1 MPNSLIVYFS
11 QSGTTR
17 KIAEAIAQGLR
28 TAKYEVDLCDLKEAK
43 KKDVRKYDLL
53 GVGSPTYYYRPPFNV
68 MDYINSLPN
77 LAGLPFFVFL
87 LNGTLCGDAGNIL
100 RRVLVKK
107 GGRETGYFRSR
118 GAENFLGYLRQG
130 YLFSPDHPQAS
141 DLSRADIFGQE
152 VASHAAGKSYD
163 RPKED
168 DKLAMIYRLE
178 RFLTNRWMTRQMY
191 SRFFHVNAKKC
202 DACGLCMK
210 LCPTGNI
217 SENKGGKPVW
227 GRNCL
232 LCLTCEMKCPKG
244 AITSPVA
251 WPVFKP
257 FMIYNT
263 SQAAK
268 DPSLDYVKVVHTNG
282 HTQRK

>member
-1 MPNSLIVYFS
+1 
-11 QSGTTR
+11 
-17 KIAEAIAQGLR
+17 
-28 TAKYEVDLCDLKEAK
+28 
-43 KKDVRKYDLL
+43 
-53 GVGSPTYYYRPPFNV
+53 

-130 YLFSPDHPQAS
+130 YLFSPDPPQAS
-141 DLSRADIFGQE
+141 DLSRADIFGQK